1 MRCKIYFALLLT
13 YQFLFGMFGAYSV
26 AKKAMA
32 EDVQLTDDVFGT
44 CDEM

>member
-26 AKKAMA
+26 AKKAMPK
-32 EDVQLTDDVFGT
+32 T
-44 CDEM
+44 CD